1 MIDAII
7 GCLHS
12 MVECAQQ
19 KNFIIYCAYKFYKIY
34 KQG

>member
-19 KNFIIYCAYKFYKIY
+19 KNFITHALINFIKFIS
-34 KQG
+34 